1 MKKSVI
7 KNKTL
12 SKLQNCIQYIFNL
25 SIEKT
30 EYFTEFLDLFLINQ
44 NKKSNAIDIIL
55 IDKIYQILNSV
66 EMLNNDN
73 KINFA
78 KKTIKYNGNEFK
90 YIKKITSGSYGDIS
104 DCVFNGKP
112 SILKNIKFKQNE
124 LKNDDVVYFL
134 NNEFLK
140 ENIIHLILF
149 CLYESMLI
157 CTNNQIPRCIPEI
170 HNIVN
175 AVSKNNNG
183 FETIVLI
190 MEKLDYDLCYFF
202 DKKQHSFKEELSL
215 ISLVVYNIYNLQKC
229 LKNFMHRDFHS
240 KNIMLKKLND
250 LQSTTII
257 TDDVKFDVYNDYQT
271 YIIDFGMCFANFS
284 SSKCKNINMT
294 ESKMFVEGS
303 YQDNETYNKG
313 QDMRMFL
320 ASLYYWHNKTISE
333 ELKDFLNELF
343 EPYEKNSKLKS
354 QIKNGTPTFFFY
366 DEVLKIK
373 DKRFYPD
380 NMLKRIK
387 KNLN

>member
-1 MKKSVI
+1 MKKKSVI
-7 KNKTL
+7 KNKSL
-12 SKLQNCIQYIFNL
+12 SKLQNCIQNIFNL

-30 EYFTEFLDLFLINQ
+30 AYFTEFLDLFLINQ

-55 IDKIYQILNSV
+55 IDELYQILNSV
-66 EMLNNDN
+66 EMLHDDN
-73 KINFA
+73 KINFT
-78 KKTIKYNGNEFK
+78 KKTIKYHGNEFK

-104 DCVFNGKP
+104 SCIFNQKP

-124 LKNDDVVYFL
+124 LKNDDIVYFL

-149 CLYESMLI
+149 CLYESMLV

-170 HNIVN
+170 HNVIN
-175 AVSKNNNG
+175 AVSKNDNG

-202 DKKQHSFKEELSL
+202 DKKHTFIEELSL

-240 KNIMLKKLND
+240 KNIMLKKLNV

-257 TDDVKFDVYNDYQT
+257 TGDVKFDVYSNYQP
-271 YIIDFGMCFANFS
+271 YIIDFGMCFINF
-284 SSKCKNINMT
+284 SSKCKNINMNN
-294 ESKMFVEGS
+294 SKMVVEGS
-303 YQDNETYNKG
+303 YKDNDTYNKG
-313 QDMRMFL
+313 QDIRLFL

-333 ELKDFLNELF
+333 ELNNFLNELF
-343 EPYEKNSKLKS
+343 ESYEKNSKLKS

-366 DEVLKIK
+366 DDVLKIK
-373 DKRFYPD
+373 DNRFYPE
-380 NMLKRIK
+380 NMLNRIRK
-387 KNLN
+387 ILS

>member
-55 IDKIYQILNSV
+55 IDKIYQTLNSV
-66 EMLNNDN
+66 EMLHNDN

-90 YIKKITSGSYGDIS
+90 YIKKITSGTYGDINN
-104 DCVFNGKP
+104 CVFNGKP

-175 AVSKNNNG
+175 AVSKNDNG

-190 MEKLDYDLCYFF
+190 MEKLDFDLCYFF
-202 DKKQHSFKEELSL
+202 DKKHSFKEELSL

-257 TDDVKFDVYNDYQT
+257 TEDVKFDVYNNYQT

-284 SSKCKNINMT
+284 SSKCKNINMS

-303 YQDNETYNKG
+303 YQDNDTYNKG
-313 QDMRMFL
+313 QDIRLFL

-333 ELKDFLNELF
+333 ELNNFLKELF
-343 EPYEKNSKLKS
+343 ESYEKNSKFKS

-366 DEVLKIK
+366 GDVLKIK
-373 DKRFYPD
+373 DKRFYPE
-380 NMLKRIK
+380 NMLKRIRK
-387 KNLN
+387 IL